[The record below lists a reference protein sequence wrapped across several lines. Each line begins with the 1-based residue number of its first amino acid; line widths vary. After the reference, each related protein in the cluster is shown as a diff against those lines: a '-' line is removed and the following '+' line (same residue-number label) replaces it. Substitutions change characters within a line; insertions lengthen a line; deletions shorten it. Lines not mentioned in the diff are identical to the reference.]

1 MPTQRSEMKRLARI
15 FHHQFRRSLEERR
28 SAEGGALRRAMRH
41 ARKPWRAHIT
51 SRDLIIGAI
60 DITHKWTML
69 FSSSRARRLGTPPTL
84 ALSTVLVFLAGG
96 HPQAFAQTT
105 TTSRQAATRTPSP
118 SSRVATRAPSTLS
131 DARKPPADTTTERM
145 RSDDPFGLAPCED
158 RTAPGC
164 FVLKTPFPSTTSD
177 ACELRAPPEVTLDGD
192 PLRVLSHA
200 FDGARVSFEVD
211 IRSALLDADARPGDV
226 PSLEVRAPLA
236 CPKDTYDAATAN
248 LGTSAT
254 VVDPATPGRVSWIFP
269 FNFFL
274 VEEFAILADSIEALV
289 EAGDNLQIT
298 VTGDDGSEE
307 FLYGGLSFPLF
318 PRDGEDE
325 IAIDPIQ
332 QMSAFFQNFAD
343 GAQAAVDDALSGIDD
358 PPQIGLPAFEGETF

>member
-1 MPTQRSEMKRLARI
+1 MIECLAVLSVLRL
-15 FHHQFRRSLEERR
+15 L
-28 SAEGGALRRAMRH
+28 
-41 ARKPWRAHIT
+41 
-51 SRDLIIGAI
+51 
-60 DITHKWTML
+60 
-69 FSSSRARRLGTPPTL
+69 
-84 ALSTVLVFLAGG
+84 
-96 HPQAFAQTT
+96 
-105 TTSRQAATRTPSP
+105 
-118 SSRVATRAPSTLS
+118 
-131 DARKPPADTTTERM
+131 PADTATARM

-164 FVLKTPFPSTTSD
+164 FVLNTPFPSTTSD
-177 ACELRAPPEVTLDGD
+177 ACELRAPPEVTLDGN

-200 FDGARVSFEVD
+200 FDGARVSLEVD
-211 IRSALLDADARPGDV
+211 IRSALLDADAQPGDV

-254 VVDPATPGRVSWIFP
+254 VIDPATPGRVSWIFP

-325 IAIDPIQ
+325 VAVEPFEQ
-332 QMSAFFQNFAD
+332 VTTYFQTFVD
-343 GAQAAVDDALSGIDD
+343 GAQAAPHLALDVEALGCDFFAFSGHKAFGPGGIGVLWGRQELLEAMPPWQGGGDMILTVSFEKTVFNELPYKFEAGTPAIADATCGTRSPAIGST
-358 PPQIGLPAFEGETF
+358 PPTKRQNGRKRAL